1 MEFWLCVVIG
11 LLGVVIL
18 LLLVKLFLIRRT
30 AREIE
35 EAFAERRATD
45 TNTLIDIS
53 HRDPAMV
60 ALADR
65 INVELRKLRSE
76 RRLFQRGDLELKEAV
91 TNISHDLRTP
101 LTAICGYLDLLKK
114 EEKRE
119 NVERYLEQIEN
130 RVEALKQLTEELFR
144 YSVIV
149 SAGELSREKIDL
161 RRSLEESLIS
171 FYGAMTQRG
180 IVPEISIPAQPVERF
195 LDPSAVNRIFSNIIG
210 NAIKYSEGDLS
221 VRMDGDGT
229 IVFSNRA
236 PALSAVE
243 VGKLFDRFY
252 TVETGRKA
260 TGLGLSIAKLLTER
274 MGGRICAEYQS
285 ARLSIRVQFE
295 G

>member
-35 EAFAERRATD
+35 EAFAECRATD

-53 HRDPAMV
+53 HRDPAMA

-76 RRLFQRGDLELKEAV
+76 RRRFQRGDLELKEAV

-114 EEKRE
+114 EDKRE

-130 RVEALKQLTEELFR
+130 RVEALKQLTEVLFR